1 MTHTR
6 RRGTVAGRIVVRQY
20 ASTAIPAPIGRAG
33 NGQWQA
39 ERESDPRRAVLETVL
54 RTSARPKAEASVLR
68 QRRVLLMREAMGD
81 VSHGE
86 ERASRG
92 NDDVDIPSDA
102 IHVGRA
108 MNHEM

>member
-1 MTHTR
+1 
-6 RRGTVAGRIVVRQY
+6 
-20 ASTAIPAPIGRAG
+20 
-33 NGQWQA
+33 
-39 ERESDPRRAVLETVL
+39 
-54 RTSARPKAEASVLR
+54 
-68 QRRVLLMREAMGD
+68 MREAMGD